1 MNLVLWLG
9 PFVNGVGL
17 GVLAMLLHECGH
29 LVTAKMLGVRVKK
42 VGFGWRK
49 GIYIRREQGSPLES
63 ILIALAGP
71 LANIIMIPLSHSV
84 PLFALANCCYAL
96 GNLLPIDGSD
106 GSRVAICFRS
116 LWQTARDSTPP
127 DA

>member
-29 LVTAKMLGVRVKK
+29 LITAHMLGVRVKR
-42 VGFGWRK
+42 VGFEWRK

-63 ILIALAGP
+63 LLIALAGP
-71 LANIIMIPLSHSV
+71 VANIIMIPLSHSV

-96 GNLLPIDGSD
+96 GFLLPIFGFVGSC
-106 GSRVAICFRS
+106 V
-116 LWQTARDSTPP
+116 
-127 DA
+127 